1 MRRPTI
7 TRRGLFDAFI
17 VCLLLA
23 YGGDRY
29 YYRPSLRVVATSL
42 HCPRCKGFGNVDI
55 HRHEMPDL
63 RETCPLCRGTGFS
76 PFEDD
81 IVPEELASEVRRDWS
96 REKRLAALQAK
107 RAAAQDDP
115 PAIER
120 AFRTAS
126 EFFATQADGVKIN
139 RPPYAR

>member
-1 MRRPTI
+1 MKLPQI
-7 TRRGLFDAFI
+7 TRRGLADVLI
-17 VCLLLA
+17 ICLLLL

-42 HCPRCKGFGNVDI
+42 HCPRCKGWGTVDI
-55 HRHEMPDL
+55 CRHGMPDL

-81 IVPEELASEVRRDWS
+81 IVPEELAAEVRRDWS
-96 REKRLAALQAK
+96 RAKRLEAWQAH

-120 AFRTAS
+120 AFRTAA
-126 EFFATQADGVKIN
+126 EFFQAQADGVRIN